1 MMTMSHTGKVQYAD
15 LFAQL
20 QTIQDELAARLEVC
34 LVLVNPRGREMTLP
48 SGMPL
53 ACNRRECSSR
63 HPVCL
68 QSLPGNAEPEI
79 TRCPFGLHWTAFPT
93 SLQSNEGDLYLHV
106 GRTATAREIAD
117 HLPLL
122 QQLYT
127 LPMAVPVLARREPA
141 RAQPDA
147 EPILTVQERKVLACI
162 AAGMTNKEIARRLC
176 ISLSTVKS
184 HISSVFKKLA
194 LTNRTEA
201 TIYALKNG
209 ISLEEEDA

>member
-1 MMTMSHTGKVQYAD
+1 MTMSHTGKVQYAD

-20 QTIQDELAARLEVC
+20 QTIQDELAERLEVC
-34 LVLVNPRGREMTLP
+34 LVLVNPRGREVTLP

-53 ACNRRECSSR
+53 ACNRRECTTKY
-63 HPVCL
+63 PACL
-68 QSLPGNAEPEI
+68 QSLPDHAEPQI
-79 TRCPFGLHWTAFPT
+79 ARCPFGLHWTAFAT
-93 SLQSNEGDLYLHV
+93 SLQSNEGNLYLHA
-106 GRTATAREIAD
+106 GRTATAGEINA

-127 LPMAVPVLARREPA
+127 LPLAVPVVARREPA

-147 EPILTVQERKVLACI
+147 DPILTVQERKVLACI

-176 ISLSTVKS
+176 ISLSTVKA

-201 TIYALKNG
+201 SIYALKNG

>member
-1 MMTMSHTGKVQYAD
+1 MRMSQTGKAQYAD

-34 LVLVNPRGREMTLP
+34 LVLVSPRGREVTLP

-53 ACNRRECSSR
+53 ACNRRECTAK
-63 HPVCL
+63 HPACL
-68 QSLPGNAEPEI
+68 QAPAGTAEPKI
-79 TRCPFGLHWTAFPT
+79 ARCPFGLYWTAFPT
-93 SLQSNEGDLYLHV
+93 TLQSSEGELYLHA
-106 GRTATAREIAD
+106 GRTATADQIAA

-122 QQLYT
+122 TELYT
-127 LPMAVPVLARREPA
+127 LPLAVPVVARKEPA
-141 RAQPDA
+141 RALPDA
-147 EPILTVQERKVLACI
+147 DPILTAQERKVLACI

-184 HISSVFKKLA
+184 HISSVFKKLG

-209 ISLEEEDA
+209 ITLEGEDV